1 MTAMNDTRTLL
12 ADTCTRLFTAEV
24 PPALIE
30 SAEKGTWPAAL
41 WQMLEEN
48 GLTLPQIPESR
59 GGAGGA
65 WGDAHVVLAA
75 CGRFAVPL
83 PVAETMIGAWL
94 LSESGLDVPLG
105 PLTVAPVRPAEK
117 LALAR
122 DGGGWRL
129 SGTAARVPWGAS
141 AGHVVVLAVGDGK
154 PMVALVK
161 GGTAKAEPDV
171 NLAQEPRDTLEW
183 TGAPVLAAAA
193 AGAGLPAGALMLG
206 GAMARAAQ
214 MAGGLEFLLAQSV
227 KYVTERVQFGRPLA
241 SFQAIQHQL
250 ALLAGH
256 TAAAGMA
263 AQRAFAA
270 MDEGDAGFEIAVAK
284 IRTGEASGLG
294 AGIAHQCH
302 GAIGFTYEHTLHFVT
317 RRLWSWRAEFGAE
330 AYWAASL
337 GREVA
342 ARGADALW
350 PYLTSR

>member
-1 MTAMNDTRTLL
+1 MNDTRTML
-12 ADTCTRLFTAEV
+12 ADTCARLFTDQV
-24 PPALIE
+24 TPALIE

-65 WGDAHVVLAA
+65 WRDAHVVVAA

-105 PLTVAPVRPAEK
+105 PIAVAPVRPAER
-117 LALAR
+117 LRLAR
-122 DGGGWRL
+122 DGAGWRL
-129 SGTAARVPWGAS
+129 SGSAVRVPWGAS
-141 AGHVVVLAVGDGK
+141 AGHVVVLAEGDGK
-154 PMVALVK
+154 SMVALVK
-161 GGTAKAEPDV
+161 GGAAKAERDV
-171 NLAQEPRDTLEW
+171 NLAQEPRDALAW
-183 TGAPVLAAAA
+183 SDAPVLAAAP
-193 AGAGLPAGALMLG
+193 AGARLPAGALVLA
-206 GAMARAAQ
+206 GAMMRSAQ
-214 MAGGLEFLLAQSV
+214 MAGGLEFLLSQSV

-263 AQRAFAA
+263 AQRAFAS
-270 MDEGDAGFEIAVAK
+270 MDEDDAAFEIAVAK

-302 GAIGFTYEHTLHFVT
+302 GAIGFTYEHTLHFVS

-350 PYLTSR
+350 PYLTAR